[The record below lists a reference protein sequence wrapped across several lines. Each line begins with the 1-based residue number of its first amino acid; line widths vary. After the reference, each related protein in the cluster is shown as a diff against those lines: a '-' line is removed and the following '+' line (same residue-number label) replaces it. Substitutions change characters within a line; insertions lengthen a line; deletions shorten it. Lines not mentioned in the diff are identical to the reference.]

1 VNRLSTRLLLAM
13 LVVAL
18 VALLAVPVATSLAD
32 RAVLATLPE
41 AYRDR
46 VRADTPP
53 LPLTLRW
60 WLESRRPAIRQAPVP
75 PAALD
80 DAARLRNEVERL
92 VTFVGD
98 SRAARR
104 DATAIGALVA
114 LLVGVALA
122 AWLSRSI
129 ARPIAAVSAASSEL
143 AAGRFGTRVELP
155 RRSSQ
160 PEETRALTDGFNAMS
175 EAIERYEGERKAM
188 VADVAHE
195 LRTPLA
201 AMRLR
206 LEALEDGLV
215 PLSADE
221 VRRLRG
227 HTDLLARLVDDL
239 RLLSLADAGRLTLEP
254 VVVDLRAWLAQASE
268 AARDGL
274 RARGIGL
281 AVDAPAGPLR
291 LRVDPQRMTQVL
303 HNLID
308 NAARYAPEDGEVE
321 VSLAANAEEVRLTVR
336 DRGPGIP
343 EGELATIFDRFVTGA
358 RRDQRGAAGSGLG
371 LAIVRTLVELHG
383 GRVEVRN
390 LPMTEGGGA
399 AFVVV
404 LPRIDTEGN
413 AGD

>member
-13 LVVAL
+13 VVVAL
-18 VALLAVPVATSLAD
+18 VALLAVPVATTLAD
-32 RAVLATLPE
+32 RAALATLPE
-41 AYRDR
+41 VYR
-46 VRADTPP
+46 VRVQADTP
-53 LPLTLRW
+53 LPGTLRW
-60 WLESRRPAIRQAPVP
+60 WLANRRPAIR
-75 PAALD
+75 PAALPPGASGD
-80 DAARLRNEVERL
+80 PARLQAEVERL

-104 DATAIGALVA
+104 DATVVGVLVA
-114 LLVGVALA
+114 LLLGVALA

-155 RRSSQ
+155 RRATQ
-160 PEETRALTDGFNAMS
+160 PVETRALTDGFNAMS

-201 AMRLR
+201 ALRLR

-215 PLSADE
+215 PLSQDE

-254 VVVDLRAWLAQASE
+254 VDIDLGAWLEEAAE

-274 RARGIGL
+274 RHRGVGL
-281 AVDAPAGPLR
+281 AVRGPAAPVSVR
-291 LRVDPQRMTQVL
+291 IDPQRMTQVL

-308 NAARYAPEDGEVE
+308 NAARYAPEGSDVE
-321 VSLAANAEEVRLTVR
+321 VAAVVDDDVRLTVR
-336 DRGPGIP
+336 DRGPGVP
-343 EGELATIFDRFVTGA
+343 EAELDTIFDRFVRGV
-358 RRDQRGAAGSGLG
+358 RRDERGGTGSGLG
-371 LAIVRTLVELHG
+371 LAIVRTLVDLHG

-390 LPMTEGGGA
+390 LAAAEGGGA
-399 AFVVV
+399 AFAVV
-404 LPRIDTEGN
+404 LSRGGAVVP
-413 AGD
+413 AGA

>member
-13 LVVAL
+13 VVVAL
-18 VALLAVPVATSLAD
+18 VSLLAVPVATMLAD
-32 RAVLATLPE
+32 RAALATLPE
-41 AYRDR
+41 VYR
-46 VRADTPP
+46 VRVQADTP
-53 LPLTLRW
+53 LPGTLRW
-60 WLESRRPAIRQAPVP
+60 WLANRRPAIRPSALP
-75 PAALD
+75 PGAVND
-80 DAARLRNEVERL
+80 PERLQVEVERL

-104 DATAIGALVA
+104 DATIVGALVA
-114 LLVGVALA
+114 LLLGVALA

-143 AAGRFGTRVELP
+143 AAGRFGTRVELL
-155 RRSSQ
+155 RRASQ

-215 PLSADE
+215 PLSQDE

-254 VVVDLRAWLAQASE
+254 VSVDLGTWLAAATD

-274 RARGIGL
+274 RPRGVG
-281 AVDAPAGPLR
+281 
-291 LRVDPQRMTQVL
+291 LRVQGPSAPVTVRMDPQRMTQVL

-308 NAARYAPEDGEVE
+308 NAARYAPEGTDVE
-321 VSLAANAEEVRLTVR
+321 AAVATAGGEVRLTVR
-336 DRGPGIP
+336 DRGAGVPAGD
-343 EGELATIFDRFVTGA
+343 LDTIFDRFVRGA
-358 RRDQRGAAGSGLG
+358 RRDERGGSGSGLG
-371 LAIVRTLVELHG
+371 LAIVRTLVALHG
-383 GRVEVRN
+383 GRVEARN
-390 LPMTEGGGA
+390 LPAAEGGGA
-399 AFVVV
+399 AFTVS
-404 LPRIDTEGN
+404 LPRVPG
-413 AGD
+413 AGPAQA

>member
-1 VNRLSTRLLLAM
+1 VNDPERLQ
-13 LVVAL
+13 V
-18 VALLAVPVATSLAD
+18 
-32 RAVLATLPE
+32 
-41 AYRDR
+41 
-46 VRADTPP
+46 
-53 LPLTLRW
+53 
-60 WLESRRPAIRQAPVP
+60 
-75 PAALD
+75 
-80 DAARLRNEVERL
+80 EVERL

-104 DATAIGALVA
+104 DATIVGALVA
-114 LLVGVALA
+114 LLLGVALA

-143 AAGRFGTRVELP
+143 AAGRFGTRVELL
-155 RRSSQ
+155 RRASQ

-215 PLSADE
+215 PLSQDE

-254 VVVDLRAWLAQASE
+254 VSVDLGTWLAAATD

-274 RARGIGL
+274 RPRGVG
-281 AVDAPAGPLR
+281 
-291 LRVDPQRMTQVL
+291 LRVQGPSAPVTVRMDPQRMTQVL

-308 NAARYAPEDGEVE
+308 NAARYAPEGTDVE
-321 VSLAANAEEVRLTVR
+321 AAVATAGGEVRLTVR
-336 DRGPGIP
+336 DRGAGVPAGD
-343 EGELATIFDRFVTGA
+343 LDTIFDRFVRGA
-358 RRDQRGAAGSGLG
+358 RRDERGGSGSGLG
-371 LAIVRTLVELHG
+371 LAIVRTLVALHG
-383 GRVEVRN
+383 GRVEARN
-390 LPMTEGGGA
+390 LPAAEGGGA
-399 AFVVV
+399 AFTVS
-404 LPRIDTEGN
+404 LPRVPG
-413 AGD
+413 AGPAQA

>member
-13 LVVAL
+13 VVVAL
-18 VALLAVPVATSLAD
+18 VALLAVPVATTLAD
-32 RAVLATLPE
+32 RAALATLPE
-41 AYRDR
+41 VYR
-46 VRADTPP
+46 VRVQADTPMP
-53 LPLTLRW
+53 GTLRW
-60 WLESRRPAIRQAPVP
+60 WLANRRPAIR
-75 PAALD
+75 PAALPPGASGD
-80 DAARLRNEVERL
+80 PARLQAEVERL

-104 DATAIGALVA
+104 DATVVGVLVA
-114 LLVGVALA
+114 LLLGVALA

-129 ARPIAAVSAASSEL
+129 ARPIAAVSAASLEL

-155 RRSSQ
+155 RRATQ
-160 PEETRALTDGFNAMS
+160 PVETRALTDGFNAMS

-201 AMRLR
+201 ALRLR

-215 PLSADE
+215 PLSQDE

-254 VVVDLRAWLAQASE
+254 VDVDLGAWLASAAE
-268 AARDGL
+268 AAQDGL
-274 RARGIGL
+274 RPRGVGL
-281 AVDAPAGPLR
+281 AVRGPAAPVAVR
-291 LRVDPQRMTQVL
+291 IDPQRMFQVL

-308 NAARYAPEDGEVE
+308 NAARYAPEGTDVE
-321 VSLAANAEEVRLTVR
+321 VAVAAASDEVRLTVR
-336 DRGPGIP
+336 DRGPGVP
-343 EGELATIFDRFVTGA
+343 EGEIDVIFDRFVRGV
-358 RRDQRGAAGSGLG
+358 RRDERGGTGSGLG

-390 LPMTEGGGA
+390 LAVTDGGGA
-399 AFVVV
+399 AFAVV
-404 LPRIDTEGN
+404 LPRGTV
-413 AGD
+413 AGSAHA

>member
-1 VNRLSTRLLLAM
+1 MNRLSTRLLLAM
-13 LVVAL
+13 VVVAL
-18 VALLAVPVATSLAD
+18 VALLAVPVATTLAD

-41 AYRDR
+41 VYR
-46 VRADTPP
+46 VRVQADTP

-60 WLESRRPAIRQAPVP
+60 WLAGRRPAIRPAPVP
-75 PAALD
+75 PGAAD
-80 DAARLRNEVERL
+80 DPARLQVEVERL

-104 DATAIGALVA
+104 DATIAGALVA

-155 RRSSQ
+155 RRGSQ

-215 PLSADE
+215 PLSPDE

-254 VVVDLRAWLAQASE
+254 VVVDLGAWLAQATE

-281 AVDAPAGPLR
+281 VVNGPSEPVS
-291 LRVDPQRMTQVL
+291 LRVDPQRLRQML

-308 NAARYAPEDGEVE
+308 NAARYAPQESAVE
-321 VSLAANAEEVRLTVR
+321 VSLAADTEEARLTVR

-343 EGELATIFDRFVTGA
+343 RHELDTIFDRFVTGA
-358 RRDQRGAAGSGLG
+358 RRDERGASGSGLG
-371 LAIVRTLVELHG
+371 LAIVRTLAGLHG

-390 LPMTEGGGA
+390 LAMGEGGGA
-399 AFVVV
+399 AFTVV
-404 LPRIDTEGN
+404 LPRAA
-413 AGD
+413 AGGAARA

>member
-1 VNRLSTRLLLAM
+1 MNRLSTRLLLAM
-13 LVVAL
+13 VVVAL
-18 VALLAVPVATSLAD
+18 VSLLAVPVATNLAD
-32 RAVLATLPE
+32 RAALATLPE
-41 AYRDR
+41 VYR
-46 VRADTPP
+46 VRVQADTPMP
-53 LPLTLRW
+53 GTLRW
-60 WLESRRPAIRQAPVP
+60 WLGNRRPVIR
-75 PAALD
+75 PAALPPGASGD
-80 DAARLRNEVERL
+80 PARLQVEVERL
-92 VTFVGD
+92 VTFVSD

-104 DATAIGALVA
+104 DATVVGALVA

-155 RRSSQ
+155 RRATQ
-160 PEETRALTDGFNAMS
+160 PVETRALTDGFNAMS

-215 PLSADE
+215 PLSQDE

-239 RLLSLADAGRLTLEP
+239 RLLSLAEAGRLTL
-254 VVVDLRAWLAQASE
+254 VSGVVDLGAWLEAAAE

-274 RARGIGL
+274 RPRGVGL
-281 AVDAPAGPLR
+281 SVTGPSAPVAV
-291 LRVDPQRMTQVL
+291 RVDPQRLTQVL

-308 NAARYAPEDGEVE
+308 NAARYAPEGSDVE
-321 VSLAANAEEVRLTVR
+321 VVAAVDDDLRLTVR
-336 DRGPGIP
+336 DRGPGVP
-343 EGELATIFDRFVTGA
+343 EAELDTIFDRFVRGV
-358 RRDQRGAAGSGLG
+358 RRDERSGTGSGLG
-371 LAIVRTLVELHG
+371 LAIVRALVELHG

-390 LPMTEGGGA
+390 LAATDGGGA
-399 AFVVV
+399 AFTVV
-404 LPRIDTEGN
+404 LPRGGAMGP
-413 AGD
+413 AGA

>member
-1 VNRLSTRLLLAM
+1 MNRLSTRLLLAM

-18 VALLAVPVATSLAD
+18 VSLLAVPVATTLAD

-41 AYRDR
+41 VYRDR
-46 VRADTPP
+46 VRADTP
-53 LPLTLRW
+53 LPMTLRW
-60 WLESRRPAIRQAPVP
+60 WLGGRLPAIRSTPMP
-75 PAALD
+75 PGAVD
-80 DAARLRNEVERL
+80 DPARLRVEVERL

-104 DATAIGALVA
+104 DAMALGALLA
-114 LLVGVALA
+114 LLVGAGLA

-129 ARPIAAVSAASSEL
+129 ARPIAAVSAASSEI

-155 RRSSQ
+155 RRASQ

-215 PLSADE
+215 PLSQDE

-227 HTDLLARLVDDL
+227 HADLLARLVDDL

-254 VVVDLRAWLAQASE
+254 VVVDLGAWLAQAAD

-281 AVDAPAGPLR
+281 AVSGPGEPVS

-308 NAARYAPEDGEVE
+308 NAARYAPAESAVE
-321 VSLAANAEEVRLTVR
+321 VSLAASAAEARLTVR

-343 EGELATIFDRFVTGA
+343 EAELATIFDRFVRGA
-358 RRDQRGAAGSGLG
+358 RRDERGAAGSGLG
-371 LAIVRTLVELHG
+371 LAIVRTFVELHG

-390 LPMTEGGGA
+390 LPMGEGGGA
-399 AFVVV
+399 AFTVV
-404 LPRIDTEGN
+404 LPRGGV
-413 AGD
+413 AGSARA

>member
-1 VNRLSTRLLLAM
+1 VNRLSTRLLIAM
-13 LVVAL
+13 VVVAL
-18 VALLAVPVATSLAD
+18 VSLLAVPVATNLAD
-32 RAVLATLPE
+32 RAALATLPE
-41 AYRDR
+41 VYR
-46 VRADTPP
+46 VRVQADTP
-53 LPLTLRW
+53 LPGTLRW
-60 WLESRRPAIRQAPVP
+60 WLANRRPAIRPATLP
-75 PAALD
+75 PGASGD
-80 DAARLRNEVERL
+80 PARLQVEVERL
-92 VTFVGD
+92 VTFVSD

-104 DATAIGALVA
+104 DATLLGALVA

-155 RRSSQ
+155 RRATQ
-160 PEETRALTDGFNAMS
+160 PVETRALADGFNAMS

-215 PLSADE
+215 PLSRDE

-239 RLLSLADAGRLTLEP
+239 RLLSLADAGRLTLLS
-254 VVVDLRAWLAQASE
+254 VVVDLGAWLEAAAE

-274 RARGIGL
+274 RQGGVGL
-281 AVDAPAGPLR
+281 SVTGPSAPVAV
-291 LRVDPQRMTQVL
+291 RVDPQRMTQVL

-308 NAARYAPEDGEVE
+308 NAARYAPEGSDVE
-321 VSLAANAEEVRLTVR
+321 VVAAVDDDLRLTVR
-336 DRGPGIP
+336 DRGPGVP
-343 EGELATIFDRFVTGA
+343 EAELDTIFDRFVRGV
-358 RRDQRGAAGSGLG
+358 RRDERSGTGSGLG
-371 LAIVRTLVELHG
+371 LAIVRALVELHG

-390 LPMTEGGGA
+390 LAATEGGGA
-399 AFVVV
+399 AFTVV
-404 LPRIDTEGN
+404 LPRGG
-413 AGD
+413 AVRPPGA

>member
-13 LVVAL
+13 VVVAL
-18 VALLAVPVATSLAD
+18 VALLAVPMATTLAD

-41 AYRDR
+41 VYR
-46 VRADTPP
+46 VRVQADTP

-60 WLESRRPAIRQAPVP
+60 WLASRRTAIRPAPVP
-75 PAALD
+75 PGAAD
-80 DAARLRNEVERL
+80 DPARLQVEVERL

-104 DATAIGALVA
+104 DATIAGALVA

-155 RRSSQ
+155 RRGSQ

-215 PLSADE
+215 PLSQAE

-254 VVVDLRAWLAQASE
+254 VVVDLAAWFAHATE
-268 AARDGL
+268 TARDGL

-281 AVDAPAGPLR
+281 VASGPSEPMS

-308 NAARYAPEDGEVE
+308 NAARYAPAESAVE
-321 VSLAANAEEVRLTVR
+321 VALSVAADEARLTVR
-336 DRGPGIP
+336 DRGPGIA
-343 EGELATIFDRFVTGA
+343 EGDLETIFDRFVTGA
-358 RRDQRGAAGSGLG
+358 RRDVRGASGSGLG
-371 LAIVRTLVELHG
+371 LAIVRTLAELHG

-390 LPMTEGGGA
+390 LAMGEGGGA
-399 AFVVV
+399 AFTVV
-404 LPRIDTEGN
+404 LPRGGTPEP
-413 AGD
+413 ART

>member
-1 VNRLSTRLLLAM
+1 MNRLSTRLLLAM
-13 LVVAL
+13 VVVAL
-18 VALLAVPVATSLAD
+18 VSLLAVPVATMVAD
-32 RAVLATLPE
+32 RAALATLPE
-41 AYRDR
+41 VYR
-46 VRADTPP
+46 VRVQADTP
-53 LPLTLRW
+53 LPGTLRW
-60 WLESRRPAIRQAPVP
+60 WLANRRPAIR
-75 PAALD
+75 PAALPPGASGD
-80 DAARLRNEVERL
+80 PARLQAEVERL

-104 DATAIGALVA
+104 DATVVGVLVA
-114 LLVGVALA
+114 LLLGVALA

-155 RRSSQ
+155 RRRSQ

-201 AMRLR
+201 ALRLR

-215 PLSADE
+215 PLSQDE

-254 VVVDLRAWLAQASE
+254 VVVDLGVWLAQATE
-268 AARDGL
+268 TALDGL
-274 RARGIGL
+274 RSRGIALVASG
-281 AVDAPAGPLR
+281 PSEPLR

-303 HNLID
+303 HNLVD
-308 NAARYAPEDGEVE
+308 NAARYAPEESAVE
-321 VSLAANAEEVRLTVR
+321 VSLAATAAEARLTVR

-343 EGELATIFDRFVTGA
+343 ESELEAIFDRFVTGA
-358 RRDQRGAAGSGLG
+358 RRDERGASGSGLG
-371 LAIVRTLVELHG
+371 LAIVRTLAELHG

-390 LPMTEGGGA
+390 LAMGEGGGA
-399 AFVVV
+399 AFTVV
-404 LPRIDTEGN
+404 LPRAA
-413 AGD
+413 AGGAARP

>member
-13 LVVAL
+13 VVVAL
-18 VALLAVPVATSLAD
+18 VALLAVPVATTLAD
-32 RAVLATLPE
+32 RAALATLPE
-41 AYRDR
+41 VYR
-46 VRADTPP
+46 VRVQADTPMP
-53 LPLTLRW
+53 GTLRW
-60 WLESRRPAIRQAPVP
+60 WLANRRPAIR
-75 PAALD
+75 PAALPPGASGD
-80 DAARLRNEVERL
+80 PARLQAEVERL

-104 DATAIGALVA
+104 DATVVGVLVA
-114 LLVGVALA
+114 LLLGVALA

-129 ARPIAAVSAASSEL
+129 ARPIAAVSAASLEL

-155 RRSSQ
+155 RRATQ
-160 PEETRALTDGFNAMS
+160 PVETRALTDGFNAMS

-215 PLSADE
+215 PLSQDE

-254 VVVDLRAWLAQASE
+254 VDVDLGAWLEEAAE

-274 RARGIGL
+274 RPRGVGL
-281 AVDAPAGPLR
+281 AVRGPAAPVAVR
-291 LRVDPQRMTQVL
+291 IDPQRMTQVL

-308 NAARYAPEDGEVE
+308 NAARYAPEGTDVE
-321 VSLAANAEEVRLTVR
+321 VAVAAADELRLTVR
-336 DRGPGIP
+336 DRGPGVP
-343 EGELATIFDRFVTGA
+343 EHEIDVIFDRFVRGL
-358 RRDQRGAAGSGLG
+358 RRDERGGTGSGLG
-371 LAIVRTLVELHG
+371 LAIVRTLVDLHG

-390 LPMTEGGGA
+390 LAAAEGGGA
-399 AFVVV
+399 AFAVV
-404 LPRIDTEGN
+404 LPRG
-413 AGD
+413 AVAASARA

>member
-1 VNRLSTRLLLAM
+1 MNRLSTRLLLAM
-13 LVVAL
+13 VVVAL
-18 VALLAVPVATSLAD
+18 VALLAVPVATTLAD

-41 AYRDR
+41 VYR
-46 VRADTPP
+46 VRVQADTP

-60 WLESRRPAIRQAPVP
+60 WLASRRPAIRPAPVP
-75 PAALD
+75 PGAAD
-80 DAARLRNEVERL
+80 DPARLRVEVERL

-104 DATAIGALVA
+104 DATIAGALVA

-155 RRSSQ
+155 RRGSQ

-215 PLSADE
+215 PLSQAE

-227 HTDLLARLVDDL
+227 HTDLLVRLVDEL
-239 RLLSLADAGRLTLEP
+239 RLLSLADAGHLRLEP
-254 VVVDLRAWLAQASE
+254 VAVDLVAWFGQATE

-281 AVDAPAGPLR
+281 VVSGPSEPVR
-291 LRVDPQRMTQVL
+291 LRVDPQRLSQVL

-308 NAARYAPEDGEVE
+308 NAARFAPEEGAVE
-321 VSLAANAEEVRLTVR
+321 VSLAATAEEARLTVR

-343 EGELATIFDRFVTGA
+343 ESELDTIFDRFVTGA
-358 RRDQRGAAGSGLG
+358 RRDERGASGSGLG

-390 LPMTEGGGA
+390 LPMGQGGGA
-399 AFVVV
+399 AFTVI
-404 LPRIDTEGN
+404 LPRAT
-413 AGD
+413 AGGVARA